1 MVAPGIVPSAWASG
15 RLRSQTA
22 PMQSTQAGTEAASWL
37 VEVRMQ
43 QALAMAHRAVAA
55 LTVAAQSPTP
65 PQGRTLGDGPSPRC

>member
-22 PMQSTQAGTEAASWL
+22 PMQSSASWL

-43 QALAMAHRAVAA
+43 QALALTMAMAHRAVAA
-55 LTVAAQSPTP
+55 LTVTAQSPTP
-65 PQGRTLGDGPSPRC
+65 PQEPTLGDGPSPRR